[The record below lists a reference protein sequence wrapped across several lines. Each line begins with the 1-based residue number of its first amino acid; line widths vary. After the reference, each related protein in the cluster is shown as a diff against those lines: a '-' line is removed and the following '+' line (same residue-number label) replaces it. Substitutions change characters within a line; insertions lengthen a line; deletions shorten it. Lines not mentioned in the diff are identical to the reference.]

1 MILALDVGFKN
12 LGWVLIDKGRIK
24 SCGVIVTEKSK
35 NKQCRVA
42 DDRAWR
48 SAELAK
54 ELYNL
59 IIDNSV
65 KAVVAEAPSGG
76 AQNARAM
83 AYMNMGLA
91 IVSSVCCILAI
102 PIEWSTPQE
111 GKKAMCGKNNAS
123 KEQMMNEA
131 REQFPSPLY
140 PIANVGR
147 FEHIADAIGSYK
159 ALKNGNLVRQYG

>member
-1 MILALDVGFKN
+1 MLLALDVGFKN
-12 LGWVLIDKGRIK
+12 MGWVLIDKGVIK
-24 SCGVIVTEKSK
+24 NCGVITTEKSK

-48 SAELAK
+48 SAELATK
-54 ELYNL
+54 LDDL
-59 IIDNSV
+59 LRDQFVDGI
-65 KAVVAEAPSGG
+65 VAEAPSGG

-83 AYMNMGLA
+83 AMMNMGLA
-91 IVSSVCCILAI
+91 IVSCVAALREV

-123 KEQMMNEA
+123 KEEMMQAA
-131 REQFPSPLY
+131 RDLY
-140 PIANVGR
+140 PGYMFPKAAGT

-159 ALKNGNLVRQYG
+159 ALRNGNLVRQYG